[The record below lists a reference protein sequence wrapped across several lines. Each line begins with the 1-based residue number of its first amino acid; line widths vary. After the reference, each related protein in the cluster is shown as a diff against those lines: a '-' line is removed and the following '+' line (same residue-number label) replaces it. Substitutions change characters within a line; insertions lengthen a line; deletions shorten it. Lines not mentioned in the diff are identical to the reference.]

1 MRNSQGGRVMLRVLV
16 CSEHDLR
23 PELSETL
30 IAREGIEVYRVRTFS
45 DARLVST
52 SLGVQVILVDADLP
66 AVSEFIRKLRQEPA
80 TRERSIA
87 ALVRGQSTG
96 PEPELR
102 DAGANAVLRLPPD
115 ENWDRRFSKLLTVPV
130 RQDARVVARID
141 VSTASEVPAAVL
153 NLSHGGMLL
162 FTRQNLRVGDELS
175 FRFALPGRRLVA
187 GRGRVARETPPT
199 TFGVEF
205 VALEGDGKDAV
216 VEFLHASRA
225 D

>member
-1 MRNSQGGRVMLRVLV
+1 MLRALV

-30 IAREGIEVYRVRTFS
+30 IGREGIEVYRVRTLA

-52 SLGVQVILVDADLP
+52 SLGVQVILVDRDLP
-66 AVSEFIRKLRQEPA
+66 AATDFIRQLRQEPA
-80 TRERSIA
+80 TRDRSIA
-87 ALVRGQSTG
+87 VLARGESAGSQQ
-96 PEPELR
+96 EMRE
-102 DAGANAVLRLPPD
+102 AGANAILRLPPD
-115 ENWDRRFSKLLTVPV
+115 EDWDRRFSKLLTVPV

-141 VSTASEVPAAVL
+141 VATASEIPAAIL
-153 NLSHGGMLL
+153 NLSPGGMLV

-175 FRFALPGRRLVA
+175 FRFALPGKRNVV

-199 TFGVEF
+199 SFGVEF

-216 VEFLHASRA
+216 LDFLRA
-225 D
+225 ARMD